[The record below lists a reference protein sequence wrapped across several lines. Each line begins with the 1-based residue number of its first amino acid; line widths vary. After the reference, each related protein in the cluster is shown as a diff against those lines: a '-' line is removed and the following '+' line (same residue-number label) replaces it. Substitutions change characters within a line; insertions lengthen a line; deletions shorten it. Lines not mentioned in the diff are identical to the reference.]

1 MRTHVLH
8 MTKAQNSPSAPA
20 GESYRIWR
28 VDGPRPLAHEGG
40 SSAAVR
46 VARVREHHGL
56 DQHAEARA
64 GTRRLNLAAPFL
76 PHRDSR
82 VFVRSR
88 KSWVRKV
95 LVNFWECPGGGLIS
109 VGLVGTGI

>member
-46 VARVREHHGL
+46 VARVREHHGF

-76 PHRDSR
+76 PHRASR
-82 VFVRSR
+82 VFVGSL
-88 KSWVRKV
+88 KV
-95 LVNFWECPGGGLIS
+95 GFEKYYVARRALNRHWEVLGRLRA
-109 VGLVGTGI
+109 LL